1 MSRKPKVSA
10 LVSDETRTLKLEGTK
25 PSSPVKVTS
34 SHLFTIDSNILDTT
48 VQSGNLLLPVYL
60 DRTPIQLQVAA
71 PASSAETTVP
81 RTKRKYEKKF
91 IREYKCT
98 ECDFLTNSVR
108 ALSFLLKEFNYNEIF
123 FIFKLTKRK

>member
-1 MSRKPKVSA
+1 VSISTLTGLLSA
-10 LVSDETRTLKLEGTK
+10 LCRSSSVITK
-25 PSSPVKVTS
+25 EI
-34 SHLFTIDSNILDTT
+34 LDSNILDST

-71 PASSAETTVP
+71 SASSAETTVP

-108 ALSFLLKEFNYNEIF
+108 ALSFLLRI
-123 FIFKLTKRK
+123 

>member
-34 SHLFTIDSNILDTT
+34 SHLFTIDSNILDST

-71 PASSAETTVP
+71 SASSAETTVP

-108 ALSFLLKEFNYNEIF
+108 ALSFLLRI
-123 FIFKLTKRK
+123 